1 MNKLIVCILL
11 PVCLLALSSSYAQ
24 SFNADTQDITNTA
37 DQTSSGI
44 TKTADQTS
52 SDIQNAGK
60 STGTFIKS
68 TVNKGIGSC
77 RKNEEK
83 CGMTGA
89 DIGEGAL
96 EASDD

>member
-52 SDIQNAGK
+52 SGITKTADQASSGITK
-60 STGTFIKS
+60 

-77 RKNEEK
+77 RKNEEQ
-83 CGMTGA
+83 CGMTAG
-89 DIGEGAL
+89 DFGEGAL

>member
-1 MNKLIVCILL
+1 MRKSMNKLIVCILL

-24 SFNADTQDITNTA
+24 YTQDITNTA
-37 DQTSSGI
+37 DQASSD
-44 TKTADQTS
+44 TTNTADQTS